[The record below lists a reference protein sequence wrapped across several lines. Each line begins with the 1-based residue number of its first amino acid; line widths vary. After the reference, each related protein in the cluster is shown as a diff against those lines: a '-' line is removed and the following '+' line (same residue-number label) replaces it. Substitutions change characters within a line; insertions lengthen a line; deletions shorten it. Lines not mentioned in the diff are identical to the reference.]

1 MHVRRII
8 DACVAHGRAHGC
20 GHLIDL
26 GQPAEMLEWERWGG
40 GATNRERRALTP
52 VAPGA
57 LEHQPM
63 GSHGAFSASRHDE
76 ADSRRLLGRKMPL
89 KQQAQRKRRVTAR
102 KVVDQAVA
110 FGLGEHR
117 NDPFG
122 IDALRS
128 NGRLDAGHVVGRG
141 GRDAMDDGAAG
152 HGRLIG
158 TRPLWCDGSRRGA
171 MRRPAYMLSLSA
183 RASFD
188 GRNAR
193 SNTSATVGVP
203 ASP

>member
-1 MHVRRII
+1 M
-8 DACVAHGRAHGC
+8 
-20 GHLIDL
+20 
-26 GQPAEMLEWERWGG
+26 PAESS
-40 GATNRERRALTP
+40 
-52 VAPGA
+52 A

-63 GSHGAFSASRHDE
+63 GSHGAFGASRHDE
-76 ADSRRLLGRKMPL
+76 ADSRRLVGRKMPL
-89 KQQAQRKRRVTAR
+89 KQQAQRKRRVTAG

-128 NGRLDAGHVVGRG
+128 NGRLNAAHVVGRG

-158 TRPLWCDGSRRGA
+158 TRPLWCDGSRLGA
-171 MRRPAYMLSLSA
+171 MRDLAYMLSLSV